1 MLRAAML
8 NHEIRFCTAR
18 DGVRIAYG
26 IAGQGPP
33 LVMAP
38 TFLNNLQFDPTVPG
52 FKHWLEGLS
61 RQNTLIW
68 GDLRGGGMSD
78 RDVPSM
84 ELDDWVGDLE
94 AMVDDVGLERFAL
107 FGLSGGAATAVA
119 YATRHRERVSHLALH
134 GPVVRGLLRR
144 RLTEEERGRF
154 ETYRRMIRYYWDLDT
169 RHARDFFTGP
179 TEFASPEV
187 KAALD
192 EFRRETITADMF
204 LRVTDTSASM
214 DVLDLLPLLDVPAL
228 VLHPNGDNRV
238 SLKDSRSVTARIP
251 GARLVVLDAR
261 NHVVQ
266 EDEPGW
272 PVFLSEVWKFLGV
285 DVEAEPNSSG
295 SAPSPLSSREREVI
309 ALIAAGKTDAQ
320 IAEAL
325 CISVRTASRHVHNI
339 LTKLDAANRTEA
351 VALAARL
358 GAVSPST

>member
-1 MLRAAML
+1 MLRIAVL
-8 NHEIRFCTAR
+8 NHEIRFCTAP

-144 RLTEEERGRF
+144 RLTEEERGR
-154 ETYRRMIRYYWDLDT
+154 
-169 RHARDFFTGP
+169 
-179 TEFASPEV
+179 
-187 KAALD
+187 
-192 EFRRETITADMF
+192 
-204 LRVTDTSASM
+204 
-214 DVLDLLPLLDVPAL
+214 
-228 VLHPNGDNRV
+228 
-238 SLKDSRSVTARIP
+238 
-251 GARLVVLDAR
+251 
-261 NHVVQ
+261 
-266 EDEPGW
+266 
-272 PVFLSEVWKFLGV
+272 
-285 DVEAEPNSSG
+285 
-295 SAPSPLSSREREVI
+295 
-309 ALIAAGKTDAQ
+309 
-320 IAEAL
+320 
-325 CISVRTASRHVHNI
+325 
-339 LTKLDAANRTEA
+339 
-351 VALAARL
+351 
-358 GAVSPST
+358 